1 MNLATSDPVM
11 ERAWDGTRRVLPM
24 GAWHASPTAD
34 ELSVLDGLGGPV
46 LDVGCGPG
54 RIVEA
59 LAARG
64 VAALGI
70 DVAPA
75 ALAAAMERRAPV
87 LDRSV
92 FDRIPGEGRWAT
104 VLLLDGNIGIGGDPR
119 SLLVRIRALLG
130 PAGVAV
136 VEVEPPGSHSGT
148 DTVRLHTGDG
158 EPGPWFPWAWL
169 SVDAV
174 EGMAHDAGLA
184 VRRIDVRANRYFAE
198 LIRGTGCDD
207 CPPGRTV
214 PERSER

>member
-1 MNLATSDPVM
+1 MPIATSDPVM
-11 ERAWDGTRRVLPM
+11 ERAGDGTRRVLPM
-24 GAWHASPTAD
+24 GAWHAMPTAE
-34 ELSVLDGLGGPV
+34 ELSVLDGLEGPV

-75 ALAAAMERRAPV
+75 ALAAAAERRAPV

-130 PAGVAV
+130 PGGVSV
-136 VEVEPPGSHSGT
+136 VEVEPPGSHSGS
-148 DTVRLHTGDG
+148 DIVRLHTGDVD
-158 EPGPWFPWAWL
+158 PGPWFPWAWL
-169 SVDAV
+169 SVDEV
-174 EGMAHDAGLA
+174 EATARAAGLA
-184 VRRIDVRANRYFAE
+184 VRRIDRRAHRHFAE
-198 LIRGTGCDD
+198 LVSAELVRNAGPD
-207 CPPGRTV
+207 PWAPAPRV
-214 PERSER
+214 Q